1 MLLRAAD
8 ANLIIGFRPT
18 MGAPSL
24 THLQFADDTIILYDA
39 NEDQVKNVKVIMLCF
54 EAV

>member
-8 ANLIIGFRPT
+8 ANLIIDFRPT
-18 MGAPSL
+18 MGAASL